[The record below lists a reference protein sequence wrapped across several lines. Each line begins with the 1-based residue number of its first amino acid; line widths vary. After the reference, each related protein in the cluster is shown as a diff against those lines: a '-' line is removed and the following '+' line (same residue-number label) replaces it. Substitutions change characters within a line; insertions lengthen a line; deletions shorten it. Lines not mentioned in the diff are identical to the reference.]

1 MFLSNWPLARRLS
14 LAFAGVIGIFLT
26 VIGVAI
32 KSQNELKKADEM
44 NQHTYVVLGVG
55 QEMLQSARFPA
66 GRGGSISRAVDHRYQ
81 ELRCRLEQGKIPD
94 FR

>member
-44 NQHTYVVLGVG
+44 NQHTYVVLGKVCKTPS
-55 QEMLQSARFPA
+55 LHPVA
-66 GRGGSISRAVDHRYQ
+66 G
-81 ELRCRLEQGKIPD
+81 
-94 FR
+94 